1 MDRNGK
7 AMYERLEFPQFYPQA
22 ADFMGIIINNLKK
35 VINIKKFHNI
45 EPPENGLQ

>member
-22 ADFMGIIINNLKK
+22 TDLMGTIINNLKNA
-35 VINIKKFHNI
+35 INIKKFHNI
-45 EPPENGLQ
+45 GKPENGLQ